1 MMEIVRYSIEM
12 MKVTEE
18 SECLYLI
25 GKYVDKLRGETDVST
40 IIEFAKNILTD
51 KVVPHIG

>member
-1 MMEIVRYSIEM
+1 MEIVRYSIEQV
-12 MKVTEE
+12 KVTEE
-18 SECLYLI
+18 SECLFLI
-25 GKYVDKLRGETDVST
+25 GKYIDKLRGENETST